1 MVYHLKNNLI
11 SLQNKIY
18 QLESVNQEFRH
29 EVSLLS
35 EKLLGRDLE
44 LEQKNEEFISLR
56 YNIDTLESELYEM
69 LQKRGDWDDSEKICD
84 LRDDEENFLQ
94 GGNALQ
100 PIMEENDTTGDFT
113 GDFARNSQDHSL
125 DLEGSIPSDRYEY
138 FRNDPA
144 KDFLKNTNEIRIE
157 IAGY

>member
-1 MVYHLKNNLI
+1 LKNNLVYME
-11 SLQNKIY
+11 NKID

-35 EKLLGRDLE
+35 EKLVGRDLE
-44 LEQKNEEFISLR
+44 LERKNEEFISLR
-56 YNIDTLESELYEM
+56 FNIDTLESELYEL
-69 LQKRGDWDDSEKICD
+69 LQKRGDCDDSEEICD
-84 LRDDEENFLQ
+84 LGDDKDDFLQ

-113 GDFARNSQDHSL
+113 GEFARNSQDHSL
-125 DLEGSIPSDRYEY
+125 DLDGSIPSDRYEY

-144 KDFLKNTNEIRIE
+144 KDFIKNTNEIRIE
-157 IAGY
+157 IAAD